1 MLKKLLNIAIF
12 ALTPFTVNA
21 QNIIQQ
27 NDEEL
32 RGYTSDSIVTEGV
45 PEGIYAWNI
54 ERRFGTVR
62 QTDFDTIPHLFPREA
77 LTDGMTS
84 RYNFTGNL
92 GAPRISRFFIDEEQT
107 SFNGQFIFQRP
118 YSYFLKDT
126 ENIFFTNTKSPFTNI
141 TYHECG
147 NKQHGEDHITA
158 AFAVNA
164 GKKTGMGFRLDYLY
178 GRGYYD
184 SQATSQFNGMI
195 FGSHLGER
203 YQLHT
208 YYSANHLKT
217 AENGGIENDAYET
230 MPESFPTNYSEADM
244 PTNLQ
249 KTWNKLNVNTFYL
262 THSYNLGFT
271 RYRDKNGNIV
281 KEERSKLAEKLSSLD
296 TIKTVTSAQGDT
308 AKLTPEFVP
317 VTQLIH
323 TMRIDHNNRRFQ
335 SNAPRETGEAY
346 FKDYY
351 WVADTASDYTK
362 YLHIEN
368 TLAIELRE
376 GFNKWMKTGIRLFAK
391 HEFYKFTLPTFQNGS
406 LGSEKYTENYIYLGA
421 QLLKATGR
429 TFHYSVLGELR
440 TSGDRWGEFNVEAN
454 ASLQFPMLRDT
465 VRLALEGYIRN
476 ERPAF
481 YFRHYH
487 ARNAWWDNNLDNQLR
502 TRVGMKAS
510 WRDTHLHLFLEN
522 MQKYTYFQEQLAPYT
537 NDDGLQRYRAGVG
550 VVQKKGNLQLMGA
563 TLRQDLSW
571 GILHW
576 DNELSLQATTDKEAF
591 PLPLF
596 SAWTN
601 LYIKFSIAKVL
612 HTELGADM
620 TFFTKYYAPT
630 YSPVIGQYASQD
642 TSERIKIGGYPI
654 INAYLNFHLKRT
666 RFYVMVTH
674 LNYSHGSGKPFLVPH
689 YPINRLVLRLGI
701 SWNFIN

>member
-1 MLKKLLNIAIF
+1 MLIRLQNIILLVLAPLAI
-12 ALTPFTVNA
+12 NA

-27 NDEEL
+27 NDDEL
-32 RGYTSDSIVTEGV
+32 RGYSSDSIVVEGV

-62 QTDFDTIPHLFPREA
+62 PTDFDTVPHLFQRKA
-77 LTDGMTS
+77 LTDGMTGH
-84 RYNFTGNL
+84 YNFTGNL
-92 GAPRISRFFIDEEQT
+92 GAPRISRLFIDETQT

-118 YSYFLKDT
+118 FSYFLKDT
-126 ENIFFTNTKSPFTNI
+126 EDIFFTNTKSPFTNL

-147 NKQHGEDHITA
+147 NKQHGEDHLTA
-158 AFAVNA
+158 AFAINA

-184 SQATSQFNGMI
+184 SQATSQFNGML

-208 YYSANHLKT
+208 YYSANHLKV

-230 MPESFPTNYSEADM
+230 TPESFPTNYSEADM

-271 RYRDKNGNIV
+271 RYRDKDGNV
-281 KEERSKLAEKLSSLD
+281 VREERNKLAEKLSSLD
-296 TIKTVTSAQGDT
+296 SVKTVSATPNDT

-317 VTQLIH
+317 VTQLTH
-323 TMRIDHNNRRFQ
+323 TLRIDHNNRRFQ
-335 SNAPRETGEAY
+335 SNAPKAKGEAY

-351 WVADTASDYTK
+351 WTADTASDFTK

-391 HEFYKFTLPTFQNGS
+391 HEFYKFTLPTLQNGS
-406 LGSEKYTENYIYLGA
+406 LGKEKYTENYIYLGA
-421 QLLKATGR
+421 QLLEATGR
-429 TFHYSVLGELR
+429 TFHYNILGELR

-454 ASLQFPMLRDT
+454 ASVQFPMLRDT
-465 VRLALEGYIRN
+465 VRLALEGYFRN

-481 YFRHYH
+481 YYRHFH

-502 TRVGMKAS
+502 TRVSMKAS

-522 MQKYTYFQEQLAPYT
+522 IQKYTYFQEYLSPYT
-537 NDDGLQRYRAGVG
+537 NDDGLQRQRAGVG
-550 VVQKKGNLQLMGA
+550 VVQKQGNLQLMGA
-563 TLRQDLSW
+563 TLSQDLHW
-571 GILHW
+571 GIFHW

-601 LYIKFSIAKVL
+601 LYLKFYIAKVL
-612 HTELGADM
+612 HTEIGADM
-620 TFFTKYYAPT
+620 TFFTKYYAPA
-630 YSPVIGQYASQD
+630 YSPIIGQYASQD
-642 TSERIKIGGYPI
+642 MSERIKIGGYPI
-654 INAYLNFHLKRT
+654 INAYVNFHLKRT
-666 RFYVMVTH
+666 RFYVMATH
-674 LNYSHGSGKPFLVPH
+674 VNYSHGSGKPFLVPH
-689 YPINRLVLRLGI
+689 YPINRLILRLGI